1 MKKSFVILTSILLA
15 LVIGFGITSCK
26 KDEKT
31 TFSLSSIKAGTIDLN
46 TATPPTNL
54 PIDPVIEAVFTV
66 DVMASTANAT
76 NIKLKNNLTSADV
89 TLVITVSGTKITI
102 EPADPLNNGTAY
114 SLSMTGLMSTDDQ
127 SLSAITR
134 TFSTEGSYAPGDYF
148 AYWNFEGNLN
158 DVLGVYNATS
168 NVNVTFQTSHSTA
181 SGQAG
186 VFDGTTSIAEIPNG
200 HMLMNT
206 ADFSLCFWVKAL
218 SAGHV
223 DSSGNPKGHFVF
235 GLGAFKGF
243 QFEISGDYSSC
254 KLAASYEL
262 ADATTSSE
270 DLWFAG
276 DGNLG
281 WQGWTY
287 CRDLTGQG
295 GVAALLKD
303 QWAFVTCTYDHA
315 TKIGTM
321 YINGEIMKSQD
332 FNLWPAGD
340 PKTTVVGLKYGGVEP
355 EVFDEYAFGFVQ
367 SRAGTL
373 WDTEPWG
380 NYDSPYS
387 NHFGGL
393 LDDVRIYH
401 RVLTVAEIEQM
412 YTSSK

>member
-15 LVIGFGITSCK
+15 LVIGFGVTSCK

-31 TFSLSSIKAGTIDLN
+31 TFSLSSLMAGSINLN
-46 TATPPTNL
+46 AATPPTNV
-54 PIDPVIEAVFTV
+54 PANAVIEAVFTV
-66 DVMASTANAT
+66 DVRASSASAT
-76 NIKLKNNLTSADV
+76 NIVLKNNLTNANV
-89 TLVITVSGTKITI
+89 AITITVAGMKITVT
-102 EPADPLNNGTAY
+102 PDALLDNGTSY
-114 SLSMTGLMSTDDQ
+114 SLTMTGITSTDDQ
-127 SLSAITR
+127 VLSAFTR
-134 TFSTEGSYAPGDYF
+134 SFSTEGSYAPGDYF

-158 DVLGVYNATS
+158 DVLGVYNATA
-168 NVNVTFQTSHSTA
+168 NVNVTFAASHSTA
-181 SGQAG
+181 AGQAAS
-186 VFDGTTSIAEIPNG
+186 FDGTTSIAEIPNG
-200 HMLMNT
+200 DILMNT
-206 ADFSLCFWVKAL
+206 ADFSIAFWVKAV
-218 SAGHV
+218 SDNHN

-235 GLGAFKGF
+235 GLGAFYGF
-243 QFEISGDYSSC
+243 QFEISGNYGSC
-254 KLAASYEL
+254 KLAARYEL
-262 ADATTSSE
+262 GDGSTSSE

-295 GVAALLKD
+295 GVEALLKD
-303 QWAFVTCTYDHA
+303 QWAFVVCTYDHN
-315 TKIGTM
+315 TKIGSM
-321 YINGEIMKSQD
+321 YIKSLIMKTQD

-355 EVFDEYAFGFVQ
+355 EVYNELALGFIQ

-373 WDTEPWG
+373 WDTEPCG

-393 LDDVRIYH
+393 LDDLRIYH

-412 YTSSK
+412 YSSSK